1 MRFWLKDTPIFSA
14 PGLAASGFELIQC
27 EEGLKMG
34 QLILSCTK
42 TGRAFKS
49 GFRATRT
56 DLGYVPPKW
65 KATLLCAIC
74 HRVHEFNF
82 AEARVCECADD
93 CYSQYS
99 ECQNCKFAVRETP
112 AAA

>member
-1 MRFWLKDTPIFSA
+1 
-14 PGLAASGFELIQC
+14 
-27 EEGLKMG
+27 MG
-34 QLILSCTK
+34 QLILSCAK

-49 GFRATRT
+49 DFRATRA

-82 AEARVCECADD
+82 AEARICEHADD
-93 CYSQYS
+93 YCREYGA
-99 ECQNCKFAVRETP
+99 CQNCEFAVRATP
-112 AAA
+112 AVA

>member
-1 MRFWLKDTPIFSA
+1 VLLKGQHFSIV
-14 PGLAASGFELIQC
+14 LNEHF
-27 EEGLKMG
+27 EEGAIVFREACKLG
-34 QLILSCTK
+34 CEGIVSNRLGSPYRP
-42 TGRAFKS
+42 GRSAYFQAS
-49 GFRATRT
+49 HD

-82 AEARVCECADD
+82 AEARVCECPDD
-93 CYSQYS
+93 CCRQYG
-99 ECQNCKFAVRETP
+99 ECQNCEFASRP